1 MTNVFN
7 TNRKKT
13 LLIGAF
19 AFVVLFALSFYGDNV
34 LNKNN
39 NYKENIASQ
48 ENNILKVGNTSINVD
63 IADTPALQERGLS
76 GRKTL
81 LGDQGMYF
89 IFDHSGIYPFWMK
102 EMNFPIDIIWID
114 DHMSVADITKNVL
127 PSSFPQT
134 FASKVPVRFV
144 LEVQSGF
151 AARHGVKIGDFA
163 SLVPRGE

>member
-7 TNRKKT
+7 INRKKT
-13 LLIGAF
+13 LLIGAL
-19 AFVVLFALSFYGDNV
+19 AFVVLFVLSLYGNNV
-34 LNKNN
+34 LYKNN
-39 NYKENIASQ
+39 NYKENTPSQ
-48 ENNILKVGNTSINVD
+48 ENHILKVGNTSINVD

-76 GRKTL
+76 GRKAL
-81 LGDQGMYF
+81 LDNQGMYF
-89 IFDHSGIYPFWMK
+89 IFDHAGIYPFWMK

-114 DHMSVADITKNVL
+114 DHMSVTDITKNVL

-151 AARHGVKIGDFA
+151 AARHGVKMGDQVVLLG
-163 SLVPRGE
+163 SN